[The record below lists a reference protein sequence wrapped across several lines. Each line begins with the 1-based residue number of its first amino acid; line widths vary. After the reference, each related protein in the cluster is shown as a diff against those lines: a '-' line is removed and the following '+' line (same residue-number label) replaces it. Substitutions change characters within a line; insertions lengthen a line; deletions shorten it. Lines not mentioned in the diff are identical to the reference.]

1 MPRENSKWGSHKGES
16 TDAEHRGG
24 AARSSVEASVMEVEP
39 RGCVIQLDLR
49 VNPQGEEPVEKA
61 KPFDISKS
69 LVWEAYLRVRSRK
82 GAPGVDEESIEK
94 FEENLKDNLYKL
106 WNRMSSGSYFPAPV
120 RRVEIPKKTEGVRLL
135 GIPTVTDRIA
145 QTVVKMTLEP
155 ILEPHFHDDSYAGV
169 SRFFHR
175 LLRVARRSRRGKS
188 GSRDWTHFNASRM
201 VAVWARRERFL
212 IAIVAASSALKRWI
226 CFGA

>member
-1 MPRENSKWGSHKGES
+1 MRRENSKWWSHEGES
-16 TDAEHRGG
+16 TDAEHRDG
-24 AARSSVEASVMEVEP
+24 AARSSVEAFVMEVEP

-120 RRVEIPKKTEGVRLL
+120 RRVEIPKKSAGVRQL
-135 GIPTVTDRIA
+135 GIPTVVGSDRPDGR
-145 QTVVKMTLEP
+145 E
-155 ILEPHFHDDSYAGV
+155 DDIW
-169 SRFFHR
+169 SRCWSRIFTKTPMDFGRVDR
-175 LLRVARRSRRGKS
+175 LL
-188 GSRDWTHFNASRM
+188 M
-201 VAVWARRERFL
+201 P
-212 IAIVAASSALKRWI
+212 
-226 CFGA
+226 